1 MGSWKTHVK
10 TDLGG
15 EVPSP
20 NALKND
26 VNVIFAIS
34 AKSPCRGLVIR
45 LQPIGLLHSYPT
57 KCPPPTLWRKR
68 IRLTNPFHA
77 FSMNRSGCKH
87 RTPGVGRIH
96 GPGRIVSTHWRN
108 RNATATTDSNVSYGA
123 ENAGIVVPLW
133 ETTFPA
139 FSAKSVCSCRGVAVG
154 VLGVWPKK
162 VKNRNCNYRNCNY
175 RLCCI

>member
-1 MGSWKTHVK
+1 M
-10 TDLGG
+10 
-15 EVPSP
+15 VPSSAKW
-20 NALKND
+20 NCLNY
-26 VNVIFAIS
+26 FAHTDT

-96 GPGRIVSTHWRN
+96 GPGRIVEYT
-108 RNATATTDSNVSYGA
+108 
-123 ENAGIVVPLW
+123 L
-133 ETTFPA
+133 
-139 FSAKSVCSCRGVAVG
+139 AKSKC
-154 VLGVWPKK
+154 
-162 VKNRNCNYRNCNY
+162 NCNY
-175 RLCCI
+175 RLKCELWGCKCRNRRISVRNDDSCIFSKICLFLQGCCSWDFGGYDQKKLKIATATTETATTDFAAFKK